1 MIEWLSHSDEI
12 RCTVFYFTKIARC
25 NFFLS
30 YITSCNN
37 SKIDKNGWIVK
48 NFAFSFASS
57 FNERIIKR
65 ETNRRNTRD
74 SLRDE
79 INAEKEPYQLTVH

>member
-1 MIEWLSHSDEI
+1 MKFD
-12 RCTVFYFTKIARC
+12 ARFFILRKSQRR